1 MTGGAVKNAAKI
13 ISDRLLLVI
22 EEPNILYLLDQAC
35 AGDAGVCIS
44 L

>member
-1 MTGGAVKNAAKI
+1 MALLKKAAKI
-13 ISDRLLLVI
+13 ISDKLLLVI
-22 EEPNILYLLDQAC
+22 EEPNIMCLLDQAC